1 MGGDTTWVDGE
12 VFALAGFDHDKA
24 DVLRR
29 ILNFVESGDEW
40 LCVKQMVLQNA
51 SADDLGDVLRKRFK
65 EAAAYCDE
73 SEDWRL
79 SEIARLEEIEPT
91 LALFAADAVNQ
102 MVSRDI
108 WLDVMRII
116 AEAHAKANSP
126 ETRAGK
132 NVTLARYLVD
142 KKDFRY
148 LPPNLRKEMPKHIQQ
163 LTEWSDQFARLR
175 ALADL
180 DKLRSLSDRFPHC
193 DHVIEGIAEGIER
206 AWDMGSN
213 IIHIQPTLL
222 VGEAGVGKTALA
234 REVCKTL
241 GLHVQIANV
250 GGKSENH
257 LFGLSAGWS
266 SAHAGIVTEAVA
278 TARVLNPVII
288 LDEIDKTHAGRNGD
302 ITGELLGML
311 EPMEAR
317 RYREKYL
324 AADVN
329 AAHVSWILTANDLGC
344 IPAPLRSR
352 CTIYDIPVPTPEQL
366 PAVIRS
372 MVGEYAAE
380 LGLRREF
387 FSLDLGDVE
396 ALVETFKQHKSVR
409 VLHRFVRGLLHQKL
423 KRRRWN

>member
-1 MGGDTTWVDGE
+1 M
-12 VFALAGFDHDKA
+12 
-24 DVLRR
+24 LRR

-73 SEDWRL
+73 SEDWRQR
-79 SEIARLEEIEPT
+79 EIARLGEIEPT

-102 MVSRDI
+102 MLSRDI
-108 WLDVMRII
+108 WLDVMHVI
-116 AEAHAKANSP
+116 AEAHAKASSS
-126 ETRAGK
+126 ETKASK
-132 NVTLARYLVD
+132 NIKPARYLID
-142 KKDFRY
+142 KTDFNY
-148 LPPNLRKEMPKHIQQ
+148 LPPNLRKEMPKHIQK

-175 ALADL
+175 ALVDL
-180 DKLRSLSDRFPHC
+180 DELRSLSDRFPHC

-206 AWDMGSN
+206 TWDMGSN

-222 VGEAGVGKTALA
+222 VVEAGLRKTALA

-241 GLHVQIANV
+241 GLHAQIANV

-302 ITGELLGML
+302 ITGELLGRL

-329 AAHVSWILTANDLGC
+329 AALVSWILTANDLWC

-352 CTIYDIPVPTPEQL
+352 CIIYEVPEPTPKQL
-366 PAVIRS
+366 PAIIKS
-372 MVGEYAAE
+372 MVNEYAAE
-380 LGLRREF
+380 FGLRNEF
-387 FSLDLGDVE
+387 FALDLGDVE

-409 VLHRFVRGLLHQKL
+409 VLHRFVRGLLHQKS
-423 KRRRWN
+423 KRRKWN